1 MIDAI
6 RADLHRTAREGF
18 AISHEESELGVGAI
32 AAPIMVASLAGTQ
45 ECVGAVSLA
54 APTTRMGPAELE
66 NCAPALIE
74 TVKRLGMIW
83 PIKVNTA
90 VSSAAATRPAIRR

>member
-1 MIDAI
+1 
-6 RADLHRTAREGF
+6 
-18 AISHEESELGVGAI
+18 
-32 AAPIMVASLAGTQ
+32 MVASFAGTQ

-54 APTTRMGPAELE
+54 APTIRMGPAELE

-83 PIKVNTA
+83 PMKVHTA
-90 VSSAAATRPAIRR
+90 VSLAAAIRPAIRR